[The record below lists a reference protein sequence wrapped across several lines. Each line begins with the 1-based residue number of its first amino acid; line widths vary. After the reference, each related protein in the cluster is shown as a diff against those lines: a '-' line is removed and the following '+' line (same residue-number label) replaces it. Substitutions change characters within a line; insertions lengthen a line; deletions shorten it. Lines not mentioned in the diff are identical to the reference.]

1 MRNLQGDSRT
11 LGVLQGVVEAHTH
24 CLRHRTGSPQQALIH
39 SSATTSQPPWSR
51 ALVLL
56 STGRSELPPFSRVC
70 AEPRLHSELL

>member
-24 CLRHRTGSPQQALIH
+24 SLRHGTGSPQQALIH

-56 STGRSELPPFSRVC
+56 STALPGQKRAPSILWGVC
-70 AEPRLHSELL
+70 